1 MPHKKNYF
9 CGIEESCENA
19 VPFLLQFIRKTEDEK
34 VMRATRHNG
43 RAGKHGAY
51 NPKHNDR
58 DFDVEHAD
66 HIDTVRA
73 EGNVYWDCYQG
84 YCLPGSGQE
93 RQFTF
98 SEIEKIYYQEHYG
111 DHIDAQN
118 ERNEA
123 ARHPERNRSAEDV
136 LKNTK
141 TCPEETILQ
150 LGNID
155 GTISAS
161 TFAQISAEYFEE
173 FEKRFGSHIHI
184 LDWALHLDESTPHI
198 HERHVFD
205 AENRYGEIC
214 PQQDKALE
222 ELGFELPDPEKPK
235 GRYNNRKMSFD
246 AECRNI
252 FLEICKK
259 HGIEVEMEPV
269 YGGVSYLE
277 KADYIVQKLRE
288 ENAKLTAENQEL
300 KLEHDELVVKVSDL
314 DALVENVSEIAYEK
328 ACEVLTKEIAVKVRE
343 EDITAIEDTKTW
355 LSSDERKAP
364 KEKRDYAI
372 KQLAGVQDKLRKLT
386 DKVLGIVRKVF
397 EDPQKKKAVTAE
409 IVEKA
414 KPSIREMLE
423 QKKKEAAMQEYNPN
437 RKDKG
442 AR

>member
-1 MPHKKNYF
+1 
-9 CGIEESCENA
+9 
-19 VPFLLQFIRKTEDEK
+19 
-34 VMRATRHNG
+34 MRATRHNG

>member
-1 MPHKKNYF
+1 
-9 CGIEESCENA
+9 
-19 VPFLLQFIRKTEDEK
+19 
-34 VMRATRHNG
+34 MRATRHNG

-155 GTISAS
+155 GTIPAS

-184 LDWALHLDESTPHI
+184 LDWALHLDETTPHI

-277 KADYIVQKLRE
+277 KADYIVKKLRE

-314 DALVENVSEIAYEK
+314 DALVENVSEIANGYHFTISERAK
-328 ACEVLTKEIAVKVRE
+328 QNLEDSKIEGNSVVAFLNSDGYIGFDKDSAITTKDFFDVYYRWCDENAEVPCKNPASFSKKVKEVAKKYGIEPIQNVLNTEGMKVRGYRGVYIKVRDSE
-343 EDITAIEDTKTW
+343 NPF
-355 LSSDERKAP
+355 LKA
-364 KEKRDYAI
+364 
-372 KQLAGVQDKLRKLT
+372 
-386 DKVLGIVRKVF
+386 
-397 EDPQKKKAVTAE
+397 
-409 IVEKA
+409 
-414 KPSIREMLE
+414 S
-423 QKKKEAAMQEYNPN
+423 
-437 RKDKG
+437 
-442 AR
+442 

>member
-1 MPHKKNYF
+1 
-9 CGIEESCENA
+9 
-19 VPFLLQFIRKTEDEK
+19 
-34 VMRATRHNG
+34 MRATRHNG

-136 LKNTK
+136 LKNTR

-155 GTISAS
+155 GTIPAS

-184 LDWALHLDESTPHI
+184 LDWAMHLDETTPHI

-355 LSSDERKAP
+355 LASDERKAS
-364 KEKRDYAI
+364 KETRNYAI

-386 DKVLGIVRKVF
+386 DKVFGIVRKVF
-397 EDPQKKKAVTAE
+397 ENPQKKKAVTAE

-414 KPSIREMLE
+414 KPSIREMLDVTDFLSCH
-423 QKKKEAAMQEYNPN
+423 QPDLFCCRGIAKFVVITN
-437 RKDKG
+437 
-442 AR
+442 

>member
-1 MPHKKNYF
+1 M
-9 CGIEESCENA
+9 
-19 VPFLLQFIRKTEDEK
+19 
-34 VMRATRHNG
+34 
-43 RAGKHGAY
+43 
-51 NPKHNDR
+51 
-58 DFDVEHAD
+58 
-66 HIDTVRA
+66 
-73 EGNVYWDCYQG
+73 
-84 YCLPGSGQE
+84 
-93 RQFTF
+93 
-98 SEIEKIYYQEHYG
+98 
-111 DHIDAQN
+111 
-118 ERNEA
+118 
-123 ARHPERNRSAEDV
+123 
-136 LKNTK
+136 KNTK

-155 GTISAS
+155 GTIPAS

-222 ELGFELPDPEKPK
+222 ELGFELPDSEKTK

-259 HGIEVEMEPV
+259 HGIDVEMEPI

-300 KLEHDELVVKVSDL
+300 KQEHDELVIKVSDL
-314 DALVENVSEIAYEK
+314 DTFVENVSEIAYEK

-343 EDITAIEDTKTW
+343 EDISAIEDTKTW
-355 LSSDERKAP
+355 LSSDNRKAS
-364 KEKRDYAI
+364 KETRNYAI
-372 KQLAGVQDKLRKLT
+372 KQLTGVQDKLRKIT
-386 DKVLGIVRKVF
+386 EKVLGIVRKVF

-423 QKKKEAAMQEYNPN
+423 QKKKEVANQEYNPS